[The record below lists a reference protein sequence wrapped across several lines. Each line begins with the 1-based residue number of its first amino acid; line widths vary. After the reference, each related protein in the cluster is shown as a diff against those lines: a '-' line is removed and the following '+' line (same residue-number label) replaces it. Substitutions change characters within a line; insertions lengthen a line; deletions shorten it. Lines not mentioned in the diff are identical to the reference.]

1 MKKKK
6 SDFLKTLTMD
16 NVSVIKIS
24 DKATADISL
33 SGSKSISNRLLIIRA
48 LSGTDF
54 ELENLSSSKDTV
66 TLNTLLQQEEDV
78 YNAGHAGTTFR
89 FLCSYLALQKGTQ
102 ILTGSSRMLERPIG
116 PLVKALLEL
125 GFNISYEGKEGYPPL
140 KIGEA
145 TGEIKDSVAM
155 DGSVSSQFLS
165 SLLLVAPYL
174 PHGLKLKIEG
184 ELVSRPYLQM
194 TLNLIERFGA
204 EYSWSDDTISVSP
217 GSYKSMDF
225 FVEGDWSSASYIYLC
240 LSLQEQGEI
249 IIHGLEEQSL
259 QGDSRMAE
267 FAEQFGISTSFGE
280 RKITITREKKQLTP
294 LVEFN
299 LIEQPDLCQ
308 TLTVMCAAN
317 NIQGIFSGLKTL
329 KIKETDRVAAL
340 NTELAK
346 FNVSFSPLPKQ
357 FSAKSDDT
365 YYMLMG
371 KVDKHDNKISIAT
384 YDDHRMAMAF
394 APLSKITPIEIEDHM
409 VVKKSYPDYW
419 KDLEKLGY
427 HLI

>member
-1 MKKKK
+1 MESISISK
-6 SDFLKTLTMD
+6 S
-16 NVSVIKIS
+16 S
-24 DKATADISL
+24 DKTHAVISL

-48 LSGTDF
+48 LSGVDF
-54 ELENLSSSKDTV
+54 TLENLSSSKDTV
-66 TLNTLLQQEEDV
+66 TLQNLLGQKEEIYDT
-78 YNAGHAGTTFR
+78 GHAGTTFR

-116 PLVKALLEL
+116 PLVEALQAL
-125 GFNISYEGKEGYPPL
+125 GFNISYEGKPGYPPL

-145 TGEIKDSVAM
+145 QGEIGNAVSM

-165 SLLLVAPYL
+165 SLLLVSPYL
-174 PHGLKLKIEG
+174 PKGIQLKIEG
-184 ELVSRPYLQM
+184 DLVSRPYLQM
-194 TLNLIERFGA
+194 TLNLMERFGA
-204 EYSWSDDTISVSP
+204 KYNWEADTISVEP
-217 GSYKSMDF
+217 GEYTAMDF

-240 LSLQEQGEI
+240 LSLQETGVIDIE
-249 IIHGLEEQSL
+249 GLEEQSL

-267 FAEQFGISTSFGE
+267 FAQHFNITTEYGE
-280 RKITITREKKQLTP
+280 RRVTLRKVTQDLPP

-308 TLTVMCAAN
+308 TLAVMCAAN
-317 NIQGIFSGLKTL
+317 NVQGIFSGLKTL

-340 NTELAK
+340 KEELAK
-346 FNVSFSPLPKQ
+346 FNVSFSALPKQ

-365 YYMLMG
+365 YYMLIG
-371 KVDKHDNKISIAT
+371 GIAKQDAEVTIAT

-394 APLSKITPIEIEDHM
+394 APLAKITPLKIEDFM

-419 KDLEKLGY
+419 KDVENLGY
-427 HLI
+427 VVKK